1 MSGMSPIIRG
11 SIKQL
16 IQELNMRKAK
26 EKVAHSKFFPE
37 DNQFVNLQGN
47 YWDHDN
53 WEVNVTVS
61 GGARDHVYFWVTDY
75 DKNADAFLNE
85 LATAVSKA
93 QDAIAKYRGR
103 AKVESAAVKDTKAA
117 KITPKKKK

>member
-1 MSGMSPIIRG
+1 MSETSPIRASLKDI
-11 SIKQL
+11 IK
-16 IQELNMRKAK
+16 ELQMRKAK

-53 WEVNVTVS
+53 WEVNVTI
-61 GGARDHVYFWVTDY
+61 GGGSREQVYLWVTDY

-85 LATAVSKA
+85 LAAAVSKA
-93 QDAIAKYRGR
+93 QVAIAKFRNR
-103 AKVESAAVKDTKAA
+103 AKVETTAAKDTKAA
-117 KITPKKKK
+117 KVAPKKKK

>member
-1 MSGMSPIIRG
+1 MSGLSIVRG
-11 SIKQL
+11 SIKKL

-47 YWDHDN
+47 YWEHDN

-61 GGARDHVYFWVTDY
+61 GGARDYVYLWVTDY

-93 QDAIAKYRGR
+93 QDAIAKFKARS
-103 AKVESAAVKDTKAA
+103 KVEAAAAKDTKAA
-117 KITPKKKK
+117 KIVPKKKK

>member
-1 MSGMSPIIRG
+1 MEMSPIRT
-11 SIKQL
+11 SLKSLIK
-16 IQELNMRKAK
+16 ELQMRKSK

-53 WEVNVTVS
+53 WEVNVTIN
-61 GGARDHVYFWVTDY
+61 GGSRDQVYFWVTDY

-93 QDAIAKYRGR
+93 QVAIAKFRNR
-103 AKVESAAVKDTKAA
+103 AKVEATAAKDTKAA

>member
-1 MSGMSPIIRG
+1 MSGISIVRSSIR
-11 SIKQL
+11 KL
-16 IQELNMRKAK
+16 IQEMEMRKAK

-61 GGARDHVYFWVTDY
+61 GGARDYVYLWVTDY

-93 QDAIAKYRGR
+93 QDAIAKYRAR
-103 AKVESAAVKDTKAA
+103 AKVEAAAAKPIKAA
-117 KITPKKKK
+117 KIAPKKKK

>member
-1 MSGMSPIIRG
+1 MSGLSPIRG
-11 SIKQL
+11 SIKKL

-53 WEVNVTVS
+53 WEVNVTVN
-61 GGARDHVYFWVTDY
+61 GGSRDSFYVWVTDY

-93 QDAIAKYRGR
+93 QDAIAKFRNR
-103 AKVESAAVKDTKAA
+103 AKVEATAAKDTKAA
-117 KITPKKKK
+117 KIAPKKKK

>member
-1 MSGMSPIIRG
+1 MSGLSIVRG
-11 SIKQL
+11 SIKKL

-61 GGARDHVYFWVTDY
+61 GGARDYVYLWVTDY

-93 QDAIAKYRGR
+93 QVAIAKFRER
-103 AKVESAAVKDTKAA
+103 AKVESATAKPVKAA
-117 KITPKKKK
+117 KIAPKKKK

>member
-1 MSGMSPIIRG
+1 MSPIRT
-11 SIKQL
+11 SLKQL

-26 EKVAHSKFFPE
+26 QKVAHSKFFPE

-53 WEVNVTVS
+53 WEVNVTVNS
-61 GGARDHVYFWVTDY
+61 GARDSFYVWVTDY

-93 QDAIAKYRGR
+93 QDAIAKFRNL
-103 AKVESAAVKDTKAA
+103 AKVEATAAKDTKAA
-117 KITPKKKK
+117 KIAPKKKK

>member
-1 MSGMSPIIRG
+1 MSEMSPIKG
-11 SIKQL
+11 SLKNIIK
-16 IQELNMRKAK
+16 ELQMRKSK

-61 GGARDHVYFWVTDY
+61 GGARDYVYLWVTDY

-93 QDAIAKYRGR
+93 QVAIAKFRNR
-103 AKVESAAVKDTKAA
+103 AKVEATAAKDTKAA

>member
-37 DNQFVNLQGN
+37 ENQFVNLQGN
-47 YWDHDN
+47 YWEHDN
-53 WEVNVTVS
+53 WEVNLNIST
-61 GGARDHVYFWVTDY
+61 GGRDHLYLWITDY

-85 LATAVSKA
+85 LATSISKA
-93 QDAIAKYRGR
+93 QDAIAKYKAR
-103 AKVESAAVKDTKAA
+103 AKVESAAAKADKPA
-117 KITPKKKK
+117 KATPKKKK

>member
-1 MSGMSPIIRG
+1 MELSPIRG
-11 SIKQL
+11 SLKQL
-16 IQELNMRKAK
+16 IQELNMRKSK
-26 EKVAHSKFFPE
+26 EKVSFNKFFPE

-53 WEVNVTVS
+53 WEVNVTIN
-61 GGARDHVYFWVTDY
+61 GGSRDQVYFWVTDY

-93 QDAIAKYRGR
+93 QDAIAKFRSR
-103 AKVESAAVKDTKAA
+103 AKVEATAAKDTKAA
-117 KITPKKKK
+117 KIAPKKKK

>member
-1 MSGMSPIIRG
+1 MEMSPIRT
-11 SIKQL
+11 SIKDL
-16 IQELNMRKAK
+16 IKELNMRKSK
-26 EKVAHSKFFPE
+26 EKVSFNKFFPE

-53 WEVNVTVS
+53 WEVNVTIN
-61 GGARDHVYFWVTDY
+61 GGSRDQVYFWVTDY

-93 QDAIAKYRGR
+93 QDAIAKFRNR
-103 AKVESAAVKDTKAA
+103 AKVEATAAKDTKAA
-117 KITPKKKK
+117 KVAPKKKK

>member
-1 MSGMSPIIRG
+1 MEISPIRG
-11 SIKQL
+11 SLKNIIK
-16 IQELNMRKAK
+16 ELQMRKSK

-53 WEVNVTVS
+53 WEVNVTV
-61 GGARDHVYFWVTDY
+61 GGGSREQVYLWVTDY

-85 LATAVSKA
+85 IATAVAKA
-93 QDAIAKYRGR
+93 QDAVAKFRNR
-103 AKVESAAVKDTKAA
+103 AKVETAAA
-117 KITPKKKK
+117 KVAKPAKVTPKKKK

>member
-1 MSGMSPIIRG
+1 MSETSPIRA
-11 SIKQL
+11 SLKDLIK
-16 IQELNMRKAK
+16 ELNMRKSK
-26 EKVAHSKFFPE
+26 EKVAHSKFFPD

-61 GGARDHVYFWVTDY
+61 GGARDYVYLWVTDY

-93 QDAIAKYRGR
+93 QDAIAKYRAR
-103 AKVESAAVKDTKAA
+103 AKVDAAAVKPVKAA
-117 KITPKKKK
+117 KIAPKKKK

>member
-1 MSGMSPIIRG
+1 
-11 SIKQL
+11 
-16 IQELNMRKAK
+16 MRKSK

-53 WEVNVTVS
+53 WEVNVTV
-61 GGARDHVYFWVTDY
+61 GGGSREQVYLWVTDY

-93 QDAIAKYRGR
+93 QVAIAKFRDR
-103 AKVESAAVKDTKAA
+103 AKVEAATAKPVKPAKA
-117 KITPKKKK
+117 TPKKKK